1 MNGEPSIDNGLG
13 FQASEKKK
21 KESVEFKKKKNLEMR
36 ARVTK
41 SDRN

>member
-1 MNGEPSIDNGLG
+1 MVWG
-13 FQASEKKK
+13 FRPAKKKK